1 MTLFDCAV
9 GESARVTKIGLEA
22 NVKRRLE
29 ILGMTENSAVEV
41 LGRKRRG
48 AMIIRVRGTRFAV
61 GRRFAEGIFAEVTE
75 NEE

>member
-1 MTLFDCAV
+1 MTLFECAV
-9 GESARVTKIGLEA
+9 GVPARVIKIGLEA

-61 GRRFAEGIFAEVTE
+61 GRRFAEGIFVEVE
-75 NEE
+75 KNEK